1 MMMREPLRIE
11 RSGDVAV
18 VRFCR
23 PGSYNAMDASLVAA
37 LAGAVEELAADA
49 SVRAIVFTGDARAFS
64 AGGDLVSISSDRR
77 GAAAAVRDLADKLHE
92 TIVRLRRMPKP
103 VIAAIGG
110 VAAGAGMSFAL
121 ACDLRVMGRSS
132 RMVLAYTSR
141 GLSVDGGASFSLPR
155 LVGLARSLEL
165 VALDEPI
172 SAERALEW
180 GLATR
185 VVDDGAVVE
194 EALALARRLAK
205 RSVHA
210 FGAAKR
216 LLVDSFGATLEEQL
230 ARETEALARSAAH
243 PDGLEGLAAF
253 RGKRSPVFRAK
264 RGARRRSTRLKRRA

>member
-1 MMMREPLRIE
+1 MRTSPLRIE
-11 RSGDVAV
+11 RSGDIAI

-23 PGSYNAMDASLVAA
+23 PEVHNAMNASFIAA
-37 LAGAVEELAADA
+37 LASAVEGLAADA
-49 SVRAIVFTGDARAFS
+49 SVRAIVFTGNDRAFS
-64 AGGDLVSISSDRR
+64 AGGDLASISGDRR
-77 GAAAAVRDLADKLHE
+77 GAPAAVRDLAGKLHE

-110 VAAGAGMSFAL
+110 VAAGAGMSLAL
-121 ACDLRVMGRSS
+121 ACDLRVMGRSA

-155 LVGLARSLEL
+155 LIGLARSLEL

-172 SAERALEW
+172 SAERALAW

-185 VVDDGAVVE
+185 VVGDDEVLDA
-194 EALALARRLAK
+194 ALALARRVAK

-243 PDGLEGLAAF
+243 PDGAEGLAAF

-264 RGARRRSTRLKRRA
+264 AKRA